1 MIDLKKLNII
11 LTGATGIIGNSIIDK
26 LISSGA
32 NILATGTNEP
42 KLQTLKDKYHKL
54 NILSFYILQNKLD
67 QIKALFARIN

>member
-32 NILATGTNEP
+32 NILATGTNEQ
-42 KLQTLKDKYHKL
+42 KLQTLKDKYHNL
-54 NILSFYILQNKLD
+54 NI
-67 QIKALFARIN
+67 